1 MSFHT
6 CYSICVEILG
16 IVSVEVTIFYYL
28 QITCHKKS
36 GVMFQIK
43 REKEA
48 VENIHWSLSQGTS
61 MFTIKGMKK
70 IVNLYGGVIGIVA
83 QKISPNVWPDV
94 GQLVPISPS
103 L

>member
-1 MSFHT
+1 
-6 CYSICVEILG
+6 
-16 IVSVEVTIFYYL
+16 
-28 QITCHKKS
+28 
-36 GVMFQIK
+36 
-43 REKEA
+43 
-48 VENIHWSLSQGTS
+48 

-94 GQLVPISPS
+94 GQLVPILPS